1 MTTVTNKA
9 TTLLG
14 FEYAEEPEFRWAV
27 IVPVLPAETVTETD
41 TVTVGDVG
49 LLGDELVPANM
60 RATLTAVSVP
70 QQSVL
75 APQHH

>member
-1 MTTVTNKA
+1 
-9 TTLLG
+9 
-14 FEYAEEPEFRWAV
+14 V